1 MNDSTDQDAD
11 FTPPAPSTHRADTS
25 MKRKNALTALALIGF
40 FVTFIVLTNV
50 LPKLLSAP

>member
-1 MNDSTDQDAD
+1 
-11 FTPPAPSTHRADTS
+11 